1 MESYTYSCAHIDPN
15 TGTQPTLPPIPSHIL
30 DTPVL
35 PCGGGA
41 ANEPGPDL
49 DLPSLP
55 HRKIGLTL
63 GCSCQQRGG
72 HLGSAQKWSQQGHAG

>member
-1 MESYTYSCAHIDPN
+1 MESYIYSCAHMDPN
-15 TGTQPTLPPIPSHIL
+15 TYSAYPPPIPAHIL
-30 DTPVL
+30 DTPV
-35 PCGGGA
+35 PPPRGGGA

-72 HLGSAQKWSQQGHAG
+72 HLGSAQKRSQQGHAG